1 MFVSNVVFLALQHV
15 ADGAQHMLLDWRWWL
30 GLLTFTTPYSISAI
44 LLPTGVLLLLA
55 PQLFAL
61 EEAHPHLFPGLVVL
75 VMVGVAWGKM
85 QTASGLQ
92 PRLLTLLLHGDRL
105 GMPFLPLLAYG
116 AFGIAAGR
124 VSRRFPTMRVWLAV
138 MGVTGFILLQMLH
151 SLYPQSTV
159 AHVLGTSLLPPTKLA
174 VVMSVSWLLLHMRW
188 QRLTDFFRLIGFYAL
203 FAFVIHRVLLQ
214 TIYIALNVLELEDTR
229 YQYSLLL
236 TSTMLI
242 TFGLCW
248 WRRRH
253 AEVLRTSARAVE
265 TGPVR
270 RHSED
275 FVVTRTPAT
284 VGMAEL
290 VG

>member
-1 MFVSNVVFLALQHV
+1 
-15 ADGAQHMLLDWRWWL
+15 
-30 GLLTFTTPYSISAI
+30 
-44 LLPTGVLLLLA
+44 
-55 PQLFAL
+55 
-61 EEAHPHLFPGLVVL
+61 
-75 VMVGVAWGKM
+75 
-85 QTASGLQ
+85 
-92 PRLLTLLLHGDRL
+92 
-105 GMPFLPLLAYG
+105 
-116 AFGIAAGR
+116 
-124 VSRRFPTMRVWLAV
+124 
-138 MGVTGFILLQMLH
+138 
-151 SLYPQSTV
+151 
-159 AHVLGTSLLPPTKLA
+159 
-174 VVMSVSWLLLHMRW
+174 MRW

-203 FAFVIHRVLLQ
+203 FAFVMHRVLLQ

>member
-1 MFVSNVVFLALQHV
+1 
-15 ADGAQHMLLDWRWWL
+15 
-30 GLLTFTTPYSISAI
+30 
-44 LLPTGVLLLLA
+44 
-55 PQLFAL
+55 
-61 EEAHPHLFPGLVVL
+61 
-75 VMVGVAWGKM
+75 
-85 QTASGLQ
+85 
-92 PRLLTLLLHGDRL
+92 
-105 GMPFLPLLAYG
+105 
-116 AFGIAAGR
+116 
-124 VSRRFPTMRVWLAV
+124 MRVWLAV

-151 SLYPQSTV
+151 SLYPQSAV

-203 FAFVIHRVLLQ
+203 FAFVMHRVLLQ

-253 AEVLRTSARAVE
+253 AEVLRTSAMAVE
-265 TGPVR
+265 AEHVR